1 MLVKTPED
9 IVCGPEV
16 LLESREDMVLAIS
29 SLLVGCRNSLKN
41 VYVNIL
47 FFFVISAIEAK

>member
-1 MLVKTPED
+1 MLVNPPED

-41 VYVNIL
+41 VYANIL
-47 FFFVISAIEAK
+47 FFL